1 MESTELSARLAQAE
15 SQELAALVEEHL
27 AQLDLPAVRQVV
39 RNPYVT
45 SEILS
50 SLMGNRRLLGI
61 YEVRRDLARHPH
73 ILQVHAMR
81 LISTLFW
88 RDLMEMGLDPKVP
101 PVVRRAADR
110 QLVNRLQGLAAGER
124 MAVARRAS
132 HGVLVHLRFDSQ
144 SQVIGAFLE
153 NPRMTQGLLLPLV
166 ASESAAPE
174 ILRLIS
180 ENRRWGVLY
189 AVRQGLVRNPRTPPV
204 VAMRLLPRL
213 KKIDRQAVA
222 RDRRLSPAL
231 RQKARKMLGD
241 GGPGPG

>member
-1 MESTELSARLAQAE
+1 MESTELSAKLAEAD
-15 SQELAALVEEHL
+15 STELAALVEEHL
-27 AQLDLPAVRQVV
+27 AELDLPAVRQIL
-39 RNPYVT
+39 RNPFVT
-45 SEILS
+45 TEILS
-50 SLMGNRRLLGI
+50 ALMGNRRLLGI
-61 YEVRRDLARHPH
+61 HEVRRGLARHPQ

-88 RDLMEMGLDPKVP
+88 RDLMELGLDPKVA
-101 PVVRRAADR
+101 PVVRRGADR
-110 QLVNRLQGLAAGER
+110 QLVNRLQGLAVGER

-132 HGVLVHLRFDSQ
+132 HGVLVRLRFDSQ
-144 SQVIGAFLE
+144 AQVIGAFLE

-189 AVRQGLVRNPRTPPV
+189 PIRQALVRNPRTPPI
-204 VAMRLLPRL
+204 VAMNLLPHL

-231 RQKARKMLGD
+231 RQKARKLAGD
-241 GGPGPG
+241 GASSR